1 MSHIVRVPAQLEPL
15 LGLAHL
21 LERMERLPSALHA
34 SQYRSVVTRVQS
46 LLQEAAP
53 GETLDA
59 LLGAFPATAEL
70 YENLHYAQAGL
81 CRSPLDAAVAAEID
95 LQALVVRLKAPA
107 TLAPTRSGTSQPP
120 APSA

>member
-21 LERMERLPSALHA
+21 LERMERSPSAVNA
-34 SQYRSVVTRVQS
+34 AQYRSVILGVQS
-46 LLQEAAP
+46 MLQEAPA
-53 GETLDA
+53 GEALDA

-81 CRSPLDAAVAAEID
+81 CRSPLDAAVAAEMD
-95 LQALVVRLKAPA
+95 LQGLFTRLRVVTGPSDAASPA
-107 TLAPTRSGTSQPP
+107 SEA
-120 APSA
+120 

>member
-21 LERMERLPSALHA
+21 LERMERLPSSLNAT
-34 SQYRSVVTRVQS
+34 QYRSVVTRVQS

-53 GETLDA
+53 GESLDA

-70 YENLHYAQAGL
+70 YENLHYARAGL
-81 CRSPLDAAVAAEID
+81 CRSPLDAAVSAELD
-95 LQALVVRLKAPA
+95 LQALVMRLRTP
-107 TLAPTRSGTSQPP
+107 QPP
-120 APSA
+120 TPDT